1 MRLTASLVLH
11 GPRSSGMGQV
21 NDSWGAEVLKP
32 ANDKRIYKCLKLSN
46 ELQVLLV
53 SDAETDMVR
62 SATQPLPR
70 FLLCSSLLLVS
81 KQSWRKHIG
90 SVARIFRRPSRKPVL
105 TER

>member
-1 MRLTASLVLH
+1 
-11 GPRSSGMGQV
+11 MGQV

-62 SATQPLPR
+62 SHYSYYALL
-70 FLLCSSLLLVS
+70 FLLSVSLS
-81 KQSWRKHIG
+81 
-90 SVARIFRRPSRKPVL
+90 
-105 TER
+105 

>member
-1 MRLTASLVLH
+1 
-11 GPRSSGMGQV
+11 MGQV

-62 SATQPLPR
+62 SATQPLPL
-70 FLLCSSLLLVS
+70 FLLCPSLLLEEAH
-81 KQSWRKHIG
+81 R
-90 SVARIFRRPSRKPVL
+90 FRRTYLSYTL
-105 TER
+105 L